1 MSYSDSIG
9 YANSLNE
16 AVSGLVGGTLSEAQ
30 DKKNEKIKNYNDLL
44 NGSVVPIGDEFVR
57 AGIQKATD
65 GINSGIAL
73 GLKKIATS
81 GKTGVKK
88 ATTKVG
94 NLIESNNPAFRGTL
108 QDDTIDSSKVG
119 DRITRTLGRNESEQL
134 RNRGQ
139 GIFGDDRFDSNIRAR
154 PSGSRATGEIRDLS
168 KMNPDEVAEV
178 NRARALQASKRSGQ
192 ELQQDGGG
200 ARPPPAEPAPS
211 ATESGGSIDPDDG
224 TRYYDAEEPPTASD
238 PAPVADT
245 ENLIKGGEDLEKVD
259 KETKTLKR
267 LKKADVGVDEGD
279 ADQGGADILTDIAAV
294 GLGIATSV
302 LEKKL
307 EKKQVQA
314 PPPVVLNTQPSY
326 ARGL

>member
-73 GLKKIATS
+73 GLKKLATS
-81 GKTGVKK
+81 SKSGVKK

-178 NRARALQASKRSGQ
+178 NRARALQASKRS
-192 ELQQDGGG
+192 
-200 ARPPPAEPAPS
+200 
-211 ATESGGSIDPDDG
+211 
-224 TRYYDAEEPPTASD
+224 AEEPTPASD